1 MFHFQSPTSFPF
13 SPSRM
18 DWSDEWRLF
27 DHNYGPSFSLLAS
40 LLELQTEKA
49 NSIMLYL
56 YLNMHACS
64 LVPYLSLS
72 HIYTHTLSLFHTHSF
87 TCSFTSLSH
96 SHYQNPYSDAP
107 VLNHLN
113 LIWIPLTH
121 WTLSLFFSLSP
132 TLLPAHLSHLRRPSL
147 LSLSLVNYLCCTWW
161 ALLNNWWGMK
171 KKQVANAKPTFNQ
184 FKERSIETVL
194 CHVHASIS
202 MGGTDQTVKATA
214 AATFDAEELSNYW
227 FEKLSCRD

>member
-1 MFHFQSPTSFPF
+1 MFHFQSPPSFPF

-107 VLNHLN
+107 ALNHLN
-113 LIWIPLTH
+113 LIWIPHTH
-121 WTLSLFFSLSP
+121 WTLSLFFSHSVACTPLSSSD
-132 TLLPAHLSHLRRPSL
+132 TLTT
-147 LSLSLVNYLCCTWW
+147 LSLSLSLSSTIY
-161 ALLNNWWGMK
+161 
-171 KKQVANAKPTFNQ
+171 VA
-184 FKERSIETVL
+184 
-194 CHVHASIS
+194 H
-202 MGGTDQTVKATA
+202 G
-214 AATFDAEELSNYW
+214 ELS
-227 FEKLSCRD
+227 

>member
-1 MFHFQSPTSFPF
+1 
-13 SPSRM
+13 
-18 DWSDEWRLF
+18 
-27 DHNYGPSFSLLAS
+27 
-40 LLELQTEKA
+40 
-49 NSIMLYL
+49 MLYL

-147 LSLSLVNYLCCTWW
+147 LSLSLSPTRIQLS
-161 ALLNNWWGMK
+161 LSLS
-171 KKQVANAKPTFNQ
+171 VANTY
-184 FKERSIETVL
+184 STLSLSLSL
-194 CHVHASIS
+194 CVANTYSTIYVAH
-202 MGGTDQTVKATA
+202 G
-214 AATFDAEELSNYW
+214 ELS
-227 FEKLSCRD
+227 